1 MLLIIIVFT
10 VIIAVSYIFFIKK
23 IGEGSSISDWAKQ
36 YDTMCSDG
44 FKIKV
49 KKGLKKYK
57 FTVPKLMR
65 WLVKQ
70 KEYEIDF
77 PKKDFDI
84 NVSIPCS

>member
-36 YDTMCSDG
+36 YDTMCSNG

-49 KKGLKKYK
+49 KEGLKKYK
-57 FTVPKLMR
+57 VPDIAKL
-65 WLVKQ
+65 LI
-70 KEYEIDF
+70 KEDEIEF